1 MAQKVIRNLIIVYL
15 KYLFI
20 FLVDIF
26 LFAFQMFFP
35 FQFSPSEN
43 SYPIIHVFGVVNS
56 PRREITNQGLI
67 MAVWTPV

>member
-1 MAQKVIRNLIIVYL
+1 
-15 KYLFI
+15 
-20 FLVDIF
+20 
-26 LFAFQMFFP
+26 MFFP

-67 MAVWTPV
+67 MAV